1 MADDVAL
8 WRWGLVTGAAVQ
20 KYVMNDPR
28 PIGVNAAGQPAAR
41 QDDDN
46 DGRLTVKVWP
56 GTEFYGELPINE
68 RVLAVAE
75 NNDLAGQRK
84 AADGRWV
91 PATRTC
97 E

>member
-1 MADDVAL
+1 M
-8 WRWGLVTGAAVQ
+8 
-20 KYVMNDPR
+20 
-28 PIGVNAAGQPAAR
+28 
-41 QDDDN
+41 
-46 DGRLTVKVWP
+46 KVWR

-75 NNDLAGQRK
+75 SNDLAGQRK

-91 PATRTC
+91 SATWTC